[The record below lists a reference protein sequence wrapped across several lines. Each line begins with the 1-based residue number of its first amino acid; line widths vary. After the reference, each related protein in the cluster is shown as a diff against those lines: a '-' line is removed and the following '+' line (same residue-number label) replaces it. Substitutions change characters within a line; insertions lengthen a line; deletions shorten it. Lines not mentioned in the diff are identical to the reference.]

1 MGFHF
6 DRKVANFLVMKVGVF
21 FSALATAE
29 KILCLHGGGGNANS
43 MRSLMSEIA
52 ADLSEFEFVY
62 ATAPEGGLWMRDPPS
77 KDQPTTDPNW
87 ADAALNYLDN
97 LVENQGPFY
106 ALAGYSQGSA
116 FIPIYL
122 AHRGGGGTNG
132 GGTGSSSTTQGPS
145 GSTTKPGGDN
155 DGSCGGGDKDY
166 PCSSSSDCFDFPC
179 VNGCCNFDDDG
190 GDDNGGGATCAHD
203 YPCSSSSDCFDFPCS
218 NGCCVFDDKGRSTG
232 SVFNRVLLM
241 NGYLPTT
248 HQGLMGILN
257 QAAPLTTPA
266 FVFSGGQDPFGP
278 MAPAQA
284 AKFSN
289 VEHRESANV
298 GHHPPGRND
307 PNYQRILDFM
317 RAGLGGST
325 TTQGTGGTSAT
336 SGDTTTKTTGDTT
349 TKTTGDTT
357 TKTTKETT
365 KDTTTK
371 ETTTKTTMET
381 TTKFDPSANCG
392 EPGTMV
398 DWKGAKNSR
407 ILYRSM
413 TGVLMRDNFFNF
425 KRMDGRHSSYTAAF
439 DRHTVGDKDLPGGV
453 KKDQMYLTVEGLD
466 TVDFGNKVVDDCLQA
481 VQCGTMAY
489 GNRQDSMAACAAY
502 DKDLGW

>member
-1 MGFHF
+1 MG
-6 DRKVANFLVMKVGVF
+6 
-21 FSALATAE
+21 
-29 KILCLHGGGGNANS
+29 
-43 MRSLMSEIA
+43 
-52 ADLSEFEFVY
+52 
-62 ATAPEGGLWMRDPPS
+62 
-77 KDQPTTDPNW
+77 
-87 ADAALNYLDN
+87 
-97 LVENQGPFY
+97 
-106 ALAGYSQGSA
+106 
-116 FIPIYL
+116 
-122 AHRGGGGTNG
+122 
-132 GGTGSSSTTQGPS
+132 
-145 GSTTKPGGDN
+145 
-155 DGSCGGGDKDY
+155 
-166 PCSSSSDCFDFPC
+166 
-179 VNGCCNFDDDG
+179 
-190 GDDNGGGATCAHD
+190 
-203 YPCSSSSDCFDFPCS
+203 
-218 NGCCVFDDKGRSTG
+218 
-232 SVFNRVLLM
+232 
-241 NGYLPTT
+241 
-248 HQGLMGILN
+248 
-257 QAAPLTTPA
+257 
-266 FVFSGGQDPFGP
+266 FSGGQDPFGP

-349 TKTTGDTT
+349 TKTT
-357 TKTTKETT
+357 KETT

-413 TGVLMRDNFFNF
+413 TGVLMRVNFFNNAKAYDIVSDPYFGFLGFAKKFCGNDFLHALDDGRVSLKMYDWGAYYDNFDNF

-489 GNRQDSMAACAAY
+489 GNRQDNMAACAAY

>member
-6 DRKVANFLVMKVGVF
+6 DRKVANFLVMKIGVF

-132 GGTGSSSTTQGPS
+132 GG
-145 GSTTKPGGDN
+145 
-155 DGSCGGGDKDY
+155 DKDY

-190 GDDNGGGATCAHD
+190 GDDNGGGATCAND

-349 TKTTGDTT
+349 TKTT
-357 TKTTKETT
+357 KETT
-365 KDTTTK
+365 KDTTTKETTTKTTK